1 MYLQT
6 IDDFQ
11 DLILTIKINIF
22 TILINNMQWTYSLSY
37 IRNAMFIIRSQQSLS
52 GWLLLAVTD
61 GEKNSF
67 SNEFKLKLIKMYN
80 LKFVGKVL

>member
-1 MYLQT
+1 M
-6 IDDFQ
+6 
-11 DLILTIKINIF
+11 
-22 TILINNMQWTYSLSY
+22 
-37 IRNAMFIIRSQQSLS
+37 RNVMFIIHSRQSLN

-67 SNEFKLKLIKMYN
+67 SSEFKLKLIKMYN